1 MTLILLIVIMII
13 TINLKATID
22 LLALIKSKG
31 HHRQAKW
38 NVKGN

>member
-31 HHRQAKW
+31 HRQAKW